1 MGLIASHALTLL
13 IAVPLGTALLLML
26 VPKEN
31 RLAVRLLSATA
42 ASATLVISIW
52 ALIAYDRHRLGMQFE
67 EKHQWIPAIGVSYHV
82 GADGVSL
89 TLVLL
94 TALIIFGG
102 VFASWT
108 IEHRTKEFYILLLTL
123 VTGVFGVFVSLDLF
137 FFFLFYELA
146 VLPMYLLIGIWG
158 TGPKEYSALKLT
170 LYLLV
175 GSAFMLLALVGL
187 YFLSG
192 VEPHTFDI
200 MEIMQRG
207 TLGPWVQKIL
217 FLLCYVGFGILA
229 GIWPLHTWSPDG
241 HASAPTAASMLH
253 AGVLMKLGAY
263 GVYRVGIG
271 IMPEGAVVWAPLM
284 AGIAVVNILYGSFVA
299 MGQKDFKY
307 VIAYS
312 SVSHMGIVMLGLAT
326 GIPNHGSAIAM
337 NGSVFQMFSHGIMT
351 GLFFA
356 IVGLVYEKSHTR
368 DITAMGGFASRMP
381 GIAVIFAIGGM
392 TSFGLPGTSGFVAE
406 LLVFLGAWRTY
417 PVLAA
422 VAVLGIVTTAIYV
435 LRVIQKIFLG
445 PLDTRYGELPDA
457 KTTEWVA
464 IVILAGV
471 LLLFGLWPRPMVS
484 LIETALPA
492 AGYLR

>member
-1 MGLIASHALTLL
+1 MGCIGLHALSLV
-13 IAVPLGTALLLML
+13 IVVPLGTALALML

-31 RLAVRLLSATA
+31 KLAVRLLSAIA
-42 ASATLVISIW
+42 ASVTLVVSLW
-52 ALIAYDRHRLGMQFE
+52 AFVAYDRARAGMQFE
-67 EKHQWIPAIGVSYHV
+67 EKIEWLPAIGVSYHV

-192 VEPHTFDI
+192 LEHRTFDI
-200 MEIMQRG
+200 VEITKQGRFPVP
-207 TLGPWVQKIL
+207 LQHIL
-217 FLLCYVGFGILA
+217 FLLCYVGFGVLA
-229 GIWPLHTWSPDG
+229 GVWPLHTWSPDG

-263 GVYRVGIG
+263 GIYRIGIG
-271 IMPEGAVVWAPLM
+271 ILPEGAATWAPLV

-312 SVSHMGIVMLGLAT
+312 SVSHMGIVMLGLAA
-326 GIPNHGSAIAM
+326 GIPGRGNAIAM
-337 NGSVFQMFSHGIMT
+337 SGSVFQMFSHGIMT

-368 DITAMGGFASRMP
+368 DITRMGGFAQRMA
-381 GIAVIFAIGGM
+381 GIALIFAIGGM

-406 LLVFLGAWRTY
+406 LLVFLGTWRVY
-417 PVLAA
+417 PLLAA
-422 VAVLGIVTTAIYV
+422 LAVIGIVTTAIYV

-445 PLDTRYGELPDA
+445 PLDARYSELPEA
-457 KTTEWVA
+457 RTTEWVA
-464 IVILAGV
+464 IVLLAGV

-484 LIETALPA
+484 LIETALPM
-492 AGYLR
+492 R